1 MRVLNYYINGAFDNE
16 YLVTRF
22 KYDFDERL
30 SLSNSREI
38 NTATYTMMG
47 LELIYN
53 TFESLGVEMN
63 KIINLV
69 EVSDIIVDNLKFN
82 VLEENQ
88 NGFKSGY
95 EKVLEDINNLI
106 YIPDRKVR
114 LEENVHYKILSNN
127 IHIAFDFKTIY
138 DKLNNY
144 YKQYKNEDEKILN
157 YNTFI
162 KMISRSAYIA
172 DRDPKEH
179 YKAVKIKVLVEDKN
193 GFPDYITKNK
203 MMFILKINEVKNLKW
218 IIYFQLI
225 IMKMNHK
232 K

>member
-1 MRVLNYYINGAFDNE
+1 
-16 YLVTRF
+16 
-22 KYDFDERL
+22 
-30 SLSNSREI
+30 
-38 NTATYTMMG
+38 
-47 LELIYN
+47 
-53 TFESLGVEMN
+53 VEACDI
-63 KIINLV
+63 IIN
-69 EVSDIIVDNLKFN
+69 NLKLN

-88 NGFKSGY
+88 NGFKSSY

-144 YKQYKNEDEKILN
+144 YKQYKNEDEKLLN

-172 DRDPKEH
+172 DLD
-179 YKAVKIKVLVEDKN
+179 
-193 GFPDYITKNK
+193 
-203 MMFILKINEVKNLKW
+203 
-218 IIYFQLI
+218 
-225 IMKMNHK
+225 
-232 K
+232 